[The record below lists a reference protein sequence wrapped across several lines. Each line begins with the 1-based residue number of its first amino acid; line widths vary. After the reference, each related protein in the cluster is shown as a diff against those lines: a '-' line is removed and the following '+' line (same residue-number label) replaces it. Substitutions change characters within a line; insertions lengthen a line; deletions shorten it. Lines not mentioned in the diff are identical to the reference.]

1 MRQRLL
7 PHFLYPCEDF
17 VNEQDDERALPPDT
31 KKHIARAIFRPS
43 KPEKPQFT

>member
-17 VNEQDDERALPPDT
+17 VNEQDDERALHP
-31 KKHIARAIFRPS
+31 
-43 KPEKPQFT
+43 KPEKAYSKSYF